1 MGVEGRLQKEGLHVY
16 VCIYMYIIY
25 IYMHTHTYI
34 HIYIYNHFVVQQKLM
49 KHCKA
54 IILPFKYIYRYF
66 NPMTNPIERNLLLV
80 FMLRKK
86 QIVLVFLDFLQANR
100 VIFKRFILR

>member
-1 MGVEGRLQKEGLHVY
+1 MYMCVY
-16 VCIYMYIIY
+16 ICTLYIY
-25 IYMHTHTYI
+25 IYAHTH
-34 HIYIYNHFVVQQKLM
+34 IYTHIYNHFVVQQKLM